1 MLLNKK
7 LDNAIVDES
16 NDEVRTKDLLVSSHK
31 MKKEQVEIEEVS
43 SEGEKSGEE
52 NINIKKILK
61 GLEFDVQKFK
71 EPP

>member
-1 MLLNKK
+1 
-7 LDNAIVDES
+7 
-16 NDEVRTKDLLVSSHK
+16 

-43 SEGEKSGEE
+43 SEGEKQEEE
-52 NINIKKILK
+52 NINTMKRFE